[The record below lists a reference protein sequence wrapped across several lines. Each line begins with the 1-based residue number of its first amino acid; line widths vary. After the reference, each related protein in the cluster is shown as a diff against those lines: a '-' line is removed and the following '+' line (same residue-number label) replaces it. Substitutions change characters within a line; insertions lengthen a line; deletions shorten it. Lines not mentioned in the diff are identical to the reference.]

1 MSNITVRFTTIDR
14 SVGAEAFNVQAD
26 NFAASMELA
35 APQFAAAEDNIN
47 AKTVI
52 CESSATTAT
61 TKAAEVVANTAL
73 VAANT
78 VEVTT
83 KNAEVAANAALA
95 VSASAATSVTAAAS
109 NATYIQSIAAL
120 AILGI

>member
-1 MSNITVRFTTIDR
+1 MVFTPIDR

-52 CESSATTAT
+52 CESSATTAL
-61 TKAAEVVANTAL
+61 TKAAEVVAN
-73 VAANT
+73 AAV
-78 VEVTT
+78 VEANMVTT
-83 KNAEVAANAALA
+83 TNAASIA
-95 VSASAATSVTAAAS
+95 VIKSELVIQYANKTSVTAAAS

>member
-1 MSNITVRFTTIDR
+1 MSNITVRFTPIDR
-14 SVGAEAFNVQAD
+14 GAGAEAFNVQAD
-26 NFAASMELA
+26 NFAAAMELA

-52 CESSATTAT
+52 CESSATTAL
-61 TKAAEVVANTAL
+61 TKAAEVVANAAV
-73 VAANT
+73 VAANM
-78 VEVTT
+78 VMVTAKT
-83 KNAEVAANAALA
+83 AEVAANAALA
-95 VSASAATSVTAAAS
+95 VAAANDTSVTAAAS